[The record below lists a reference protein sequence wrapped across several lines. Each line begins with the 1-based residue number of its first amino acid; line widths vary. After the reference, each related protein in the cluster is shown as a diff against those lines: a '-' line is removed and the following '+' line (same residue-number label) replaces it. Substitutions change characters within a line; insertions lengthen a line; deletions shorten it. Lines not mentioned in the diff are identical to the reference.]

1 MSPLTELVTQRRA
14 KLDALNA
21 ATPDHLEAFETLDL
35 SSLNDAIER
44 APITSKADALAAL
57 DLIRDEAAEEGQH
70 LTISMVAALRNYLA
84 STS

>member
-1 MSPLTELVTQRRA
+1 MMPSNARPSLQR
-14 KLDALNA
+14 
-21 ATPDHLEAFETLDL
+21 
-35 SSLNDAIER
+35 S
-44 APITSKADALAAL
+44 DALAAL